1 MKRKIG
7 LFLSLFLLLALA
19 LPFTVF
25 ADMGPKPRVAVRVEN
40 LPEGD
45 CYVDLLIEK
54 SGDYENI
61 TEQNRSALNPDM
73 LAVLENYSGEYG
85 YPALTCGTN
94 IPLFG
99 RLPGE
104 ADGND
109 RLYTFSYFGVPDEF
123 RLIAVTEDLQLKVSE
138 PIRKDV
144 LQIHV
149 AWDFQS
155 NKVTQ
160 PSTFPAY
167 LIQLLGTL
175 LPTLLIEGVILLLFR
190 FSLKQNWLPFLIT
203 NLVTQLGLFL
213 IIGIPTVRSGYL
225 AYYFTFF
232 PAELVIL
239 VVECL
244 VYVYFLKGRGKG
256 WRIAYAITA
265 NAVSCAAGFFLAQ
278 PLFQLITRIL

>member
-40 LPEGD
+40 LPEGN

-99 RLPGE
+99 SLPGE

-149 AWDFQS
+149 TWDFQS

-167 LIQLLGTL
+167 LILS
-175 LPTLLIEGVILLLFR
+175 LIHI
-190 FSLKQNWLPFLIT
+190 
-203 NLVTQLGLFL
+203 
-213 IIGIPTVRSGYL
+213 
-225 AYYFTFF
+225 
-232 PAELVIL
+232 
-239 VVECL
+239 
-244 VYVYFLKGRGKG
+244 
-256 WRIAYAITA
+256 
-265 NAVSCAAGFFLAQ
+265 
-278 PLFQLITRIL
+278 